1 MHLRFVRIGGTG
13 PAPTGLHWR
22 TALRFVRI
30 GGMGPAP
37 TGLHCVRRP
46 PFCAYR
52 GDGASA
58 DWAALCASPSAL
70 CVFFGANLPIGCHEK
85 LTQRA

>member
-1 MHLRFVRIGGTG
+1 MH
-13 PAPTGLHWR
+13 
-22 TALRFVRI
+22 LRFVRI

-46 PFCAYR
+46 PPCAYR

-58 DWAALCASPSAL
+58 DWAALCAPPSAL
-70 CVFFGANLPIGCHEK
+70 CASGDGASADWAALCAPPSALRVFFGENLPIGCHEK